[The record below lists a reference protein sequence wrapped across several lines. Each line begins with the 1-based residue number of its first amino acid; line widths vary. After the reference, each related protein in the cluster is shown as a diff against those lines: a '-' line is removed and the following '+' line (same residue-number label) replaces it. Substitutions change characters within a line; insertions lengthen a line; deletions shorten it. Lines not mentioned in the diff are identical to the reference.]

1 MFASGGDS
9 VPGGRRGPGR
19 APYRDG
25 PQPAVIPSPEAAA
38 VGVAR
43 RLQARLDRHLW
54 LIRQIHPEP
63 PQLRELTDTVRRMRR
78 DAESVVLLNGGDP
91 IGHTG
96 DPRRLSEVLDD
107 ATAAAEE
114 TWRILVRPAAAATV
128 EPERR
133 RRAGVPAGR
142 AARPPDRRLP
152 GRRHRRGQLRD
163 RAHRAHRRGVGEQR
177 EPLRPGRARARD
189 GPRATAE
196 AHAHRSRSGL
206 SLTLPAGPPPTGGTG
221 VVATVSCPAAAVTI
235 EEPAWSSVVATDRQ
249 HLAALNPAG
258 SNGNGWGNGHNA
270 GSGGGSAFRPDRPPG
285 VARRPGSTSCS
296 GR

>member
-1 MFASGGDS
+1 MPSGH
-9 VPGGRRGPGR
+9 RGPGR
-19 APYRDG
+19 APYRDD
-25 PQPAVIPSPEAAA
+25 PARYPSPEAAA
-38 VGVAR
+38 VGVAH

-63 PQLRELTDTVRRMRR
+63 PQLRELSDAVRRMRR

-128 EPERR
+128 DPSAAVELVYLLAELLDHLTAAYPD
-133 RRAGVPAGR
+133 AGIDVASFVTAHTGLTVEVSVNSASRFVPDGLGTQR
-142 AARPPDRRLP
+142 AA
-152 GRRHRRGQLRD
+152 G
-163 RAHRAHRRGVGEQR
+163 
-177 EPLRPGRARARD
+177 
-189 GPRATAE
+189 TAE

-206 SLTLPAGPPPTGGTG
+206 SLTLPAGAPPTGGTG
-221 VVATVSCPAAAVTI
+221 VVATVSCPAAAVTV
-235 EEPAWSSVVATDRQ
+235 EEPAWSSAVATDRQ
-249 HLAALNPAG
+249 HLAALNPGG

-270 GSGGGSAFRPDRPPG
+270 GSGGGSAFRAGSGRPR
-285 VARRPGSTSCS
+285 RRPRSTSCS